1 MQVQDLRLIY
11 DYYYWAAARILT
23 AAGPLSA
30 AQLAAQAA
38 FPHRSLRGT
47 LYHMLE
53 SEWAWRMV
61 LQHGIP
67 WQDLEMQ
74 EADFPTLADIAA
86 RGREEER
93 EMRAYLAGLDDAA
106 VAGTIRYNVED
117 GKFRERVLWH
127 CLLHVANHG
136 TQHRAEAAAILTTL
150 GHSPGDVDF
159 TLFLHERAAA
169 GSTAVHSPGE

>member
-1 MQVQDLRLIY
+1 VQAQNLQLIY
-11 DYYYWAAARILT
+11 DYNYWATARMLS
-23 AAGPLSA
+23 AAGQLSA
-30 AQLAAQAA
+30 AQLDAQAA
-38 FPHRSLRGT
+38 FPHSSLRGT

-53 SEWAWRMV
+53 AEWAWRMV
-61 LQHGIP
+61 LQHGVP
-67 WQDLEMQ
+67 WRDLEMQ
-74 EADFPTLADIAA
+74 QADFPTLAGIAA
-86 RGREEER
+86 RWRDEER
-93 EMRAYLAGLDDAA
+93 EMRAYLGGLDDASL
-106 VAGTIRYNVED
+106 AGTIRYAVED

-169 GSTAVHSPGE
+169 GVPAAQSLSS